1 MPIRSAA
8 QDINAI
14 VKDFNGTQLR
24 VGLVCPTE
32 FIAGKSHLALQIL
45 YHIAHQFPEIACER
59 IFLPIPPDR
68 RRGIPPL
75 SRETGHPL
83 KDFDLLA
90 FSFSF
95 ELDYPWALWMLQQSG
110 IPVTKQERSKSKDQ
124 HPFILFGGLA
134 ISANPTP
141 LQSIPDAVFIGE
153 ADFAFGEILQDCL
166 TAPRTDWASASILGK
181 RGGILL
187 PDQERKVRRV
197 WIPRLDDAPYPTAQ
211 ILPKVPSR
219 QEMRKKVSPL
229 PDSFLLE
236 VNRGCP
242 NWCRFCLAGHTTRPF
257 RNRSLPKLLELLV
270 EGTRNTPTK
279 QVTLIGSAV
288 ADYPNLTDLLQEILN
303 LGLQF
308 SLPSVRLDR
317 IDETLLMMLR
327 KNKSRTITIA
337 PEAAMENTRRAIGKD
352 WTNAEI
358 VEAAHIFTAAGIQN
372 LKLYFLLGLPN
383 TLESEGEEIP
393 RFINKIAHVIA
404 PNARLKVSLNPF
416 VPKAHT
422 PLAHCTQNYYGE
434 GFHKLIHVWDAVQKQ
449 LRKIPRVYADGYEP
463 RWAQIQT
470 LISLAGP
477 DITSIL
483 KAWAERGVT
492 LGGLRTVA
500 RELNWNLNKMIES
513 FSAPDH
519 EPWSIVDVGIKEGI
533 LEAELKATMAGLTT
547 APCDKGCQR
556 CGLCL

>member
-1 MPIRSAA
+1 MPTRSTP

-59 IFLPIPPDR
+59 IFLPDPPDR
-68 RRGIPPL
+68 HRGVPPL
-75 SRETGHPL
+75 SRETGHPM

-95 ELDYPWALWMLQQSG
+95 ELQYPWALWMLQQGG
-110 IPVTKQERSKSKDQ
+110 IPVTRQERLDSKRPY
-124 HPFILFGGLA
+124 PFMLFGGLA
-134 ISANPTP
+134 ISANPAP
-141 LQSIPDAVFIGE
+141 LRSVPDAIFIGE
-153 ADFAFGEILQDCL
+153 ADFAFGEILQKCL
-166 TAPRTDWASASILGK
+166 TVLRAEWGNVGVLGK
-181 RGGILL
+181 LNGILL
-187 PDQERKVRRV
+187 PGQQEKVKRT
-197 WIPRLDDAPYPTAQ
+197 WIPRLDDAPYPIAQ
-211 ILPKVPSR
+211 ILPRSHYTH
-219 QEMRKKVSPL
+219 ETRKKISPL

-257 RNRSLPKLLELLV
+257 RNRSLPKLLDILENGV
-270 EGTRNTPTK
+270 RATPIK

-288 ADYPNLTDLLQEILN
+288 ADYPHLTDLLQGILN
-303 LGLQF
+303 LGLEF

-317 IDETLLMMLR
+317 VDDTLLTLLR

-337 PEAAMENTRRAIGKD
+337 PEAALEDTRRSIGKD
-352 WTNAEI
+352 WSNAEI
-358 VEAAHIFTAAGIQN
+358 LEAVRAFSAANIHN
-372 LKLYFLLGLPN
+372 LKLYFLLGLPGS
-383 TLESEGEEIP
+383 LQSEGEEIP
-393 RFINKIAHVIA
+393 HFVKKIAEVTSS
-404 PNARLKVSLNPF
+404 NTRLRVSVNPF
-416 VPKAHT
+416 VPKAQT
-422 PLAHCTQNYYGE
+422 PLAHCTEYYHGE
-434 GFHKLIHVWDAVQKQ
+434 GFQNLTHIWEAVQKQ
-449 LRKIPRVYADGYEP
+449 LRKIPRVFPDGYEP

-483 KAWAERGVT
+483 NAWGERGNT
-492 LGGLRTVA
+492 LGGLRAVA
-500 RELNWNLNKMIES
+500 RTSNLNLDRMIES
-513 FSAPDH
+513 FSAPEH
-519 EPWSIVDVGIKEGI
+519 NPWAIVDVGIKERI
-533 LEAELKATMAGLTT
+533 LNDEFDAMKDGKDSP
-547 APCDKGCQR
+547 PCHVGCQR